1 MLDLDAVVD
10 LDTSAYD
17 LDGVPT
23 GTPVTPPVTL
33 PGGHT
38 SFKVRPK
45 VAQFVPRK
53 ERIVGHATATLGP
66 LEAHAHAVIVHDG
79 TARARTRSRAR
90 AEATRTVISH
100 AATGCTVSARCDAG
114 RTVYA
119 TTAARLRLAQF
130 GSDARRTVYAD
141 GTSSGQHEARA
152 DATVTR
158 IGTATTRC
166 DCTAEGLA
174 FVTLDIRAQ
183 EAFLLLL

>member
-33 PGGHT
+33 PGGHGRIT
-38 SFKVRPK
+38 RPK

-53 ERIVGHATATLGP
+53 ERIVGHATAVLGP
-66 LEAHAHAVIVHDG
+66 FEAPAHAVIIHAG
-79 TARARTRSRAR
+79 SARSKTRSSAL
-90 AEATRTVISH
+90 AQATRTVISR
-100 AATGCTVSARCDAG
+100 ATVDCTLSARCDAS
-114 RTVYA
+114 RTVLA
-119 TTAARLRLAQF
+119 DTAAQLRPPTFRSTALR
-130 GSDARRTVYAD
+130 SILAD
-141 GTSSGQHEARA
+141 GHTSHQSEARA

-158 IGTATTRC
+158 IGTAATRC

-174 FVTLDIRAQ
+174 FVTLDIRA
-183 EAFLLLL
+183 EEDELLLLL